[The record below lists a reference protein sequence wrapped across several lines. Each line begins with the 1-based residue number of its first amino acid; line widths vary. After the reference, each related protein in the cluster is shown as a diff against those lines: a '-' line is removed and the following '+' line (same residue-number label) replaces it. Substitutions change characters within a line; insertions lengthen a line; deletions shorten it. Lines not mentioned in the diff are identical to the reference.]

1 MSHVKAEAKRSGKSV
16 HFARLFELMGLKHSE
31 LSQDKQKWRARVVIQ
46 GDGIQ
51 DHEGQAAVFQEL
63 SSSASLM
70 SASKLVDIIGMQPGY
85 SVQQA
90 DAIRPFPRLSSAV
103 MKRGLSYHLT
113 VDPRSGPIYTHQC
126 VA

>member
-1 MSHVKAEAKRSGKSV
+1 
-16 HFARLFELMGLKHSE
+16 MGLKHSE
-31 LSQDKQKWRARVVIQ
+31 LSPDKQKWRARVVIQ

-70 SASKLVDIIGMQPGY
+70 SASKLVDVIGMQPGY

-90 DAIRPFPRLSSAV
+90 DAIQAFPQALLGGDETWVIILPHRRPKEWAHLHTPVCRLKLALYGHPSRV
-103 MKRGLSYHLT
+103 
-113 VDPRSGPIYTHQC
+113 RSGNGIAQIS
-126 VA
+126 